1 MPPDPVLSAA
11 ERAFLTSARR
21 AVLVTIAPDGRP
33 RPVPI
38 CFVLDE
44 EDPFLYT
51 PIDDKPK
58 HDNDP
63 RSLARVRDIER
74 DPRVSV
80 LVDAWDEDWAKLVW
94 LRCAGTAVLESSTA
108 NRVGVIAA
116 LRAKYPQYAD
126 HHLEVRPRI
135 RIAIE
140 HVTSWGSIGD
150 RPA

>member
-1 MPPDPVLSAA
+1 MPSDPALSSA
-11 ERAFLTSARR
+11 ERGLLASARR

-44 EDPFLYT
+44 DAPILYT

-58 HDNDP
+58 REPDP

-80 LVDAWDEDWAKLVW
+80 LVDRWDEDWANLAW
-94 LRCAGTAVLESSTA
+94 LHCTGTAMVESPSA
-108 NRVGVIAA
+108 AHAGIIAA
-116 LRAKYPQYAD
+116 LRARYPQYAD
-126 HHLEVRPRI
+126 HRLEARPI
-135 RIAIE
+135 ITVAIE
-140 HVTSWGSIGD
+140 RVTTWGVLND
-150 RPA
+150 